1 MEKGLEGCRLGA
13 GPPSQEQLS
22 GLLKRKAMSCIAGEQ
37 LEKLPFLKPVSAPI
51 QSPRISKVKKVRANN
66 S

>member
-1 MEKGLEGCRLGA
+1 MPALLVRN
-13 GPPSQEQLS
+13 S
-22 GLLKRKAMSCIAGEQ
+22 LLKRKALSCIAGEQ
-37 LEKLPFLKPVSAPI
+37 LEKLPFLKPVSSPI